1 MKMTLIL
8 SAAVAC
14 LLAVSCNSNNDK
26 RKSFDDVVE
35 YNDFIV
41 DRINGMDS
49 VYMLALDAESGID
62 VCMKKCGDL
71 VNFCDKTEQDF
82 KGIQPFK
89 GDSSLTM
96 QALQYTQ
103 FMRNNGKKE
112 IHVLLNLIKEF
123 QDQEAAGEAPSDEL
137 VAQIQETAGK
147 IDNRYDDEINKLD
160 KVQKKFSIKHNYTVL
175 NNRR

>member
-1 MKMTLIL
+1 MKIALML
-8 SAAVAC
+8 SAATAL

-26 RKSFDDVVE
+26 RKSFDDVVK

-41 DRINGMDS
+41 DHINGMDS

-62 VCMKKCGDL
+62 VCMKKCDDL
-71 VNFCDKTEQDF
+71 VKFCDKTEQDF
-82 KGIQPFK
+82 KGIQPFN

-96 QALQYTQ
+96 QALEYTQ

-112 IHVLLNLIKEF
+112 IKALLGLIDDF
-123 QDQEAAGEAPSDEL
+123 QKAEAAGEASSDEL

-147 IDNRYDDEINKLD
+147 IDERYDEEINKVD
-160 KVQKKFSIKHNYTVL
+160 EVQKKFSIKHNFTVL

>member
-1 MKMTLIL
+1 MKIAFIF
-8 SAAVAC
+8 SAATAL

-26 RKSFDDVVE
+26 RKSFDEVVE
-35 YNDFIV
+35 YNDYIV

-62 VCMKKCGDL
+62 ACMKKCEDL
-71 VNFCDKTEQDF
+71 VKFCDKTEQDF

-112 IHVLLNLIKEF
+112 IKALLGLIEDF
-123 QDQEAAGEAPSDEL
+123 QEEEAAGEVPSDEI

-147 IDNRYDDEINKLD
+147 IDERYDEEINKLD
-160 KVQKKFSIKHNYTVL
+160 EVQKKFSIKHNFTV
-175 NNRR
+175 NTRR

>member
-1 MKMTLIL
+1 MKMTFIL
-8 SAAVAC
+8 SAAAAL
-14 LLAVSCNSNNDK
+14 LLATSCNSNDK

-62 VCMKKCGDL
+62 ACMKKCDDL
-71 VNFCDKTEQDF
+71 VKFCDKTEQDF

-89 GDSSLTM
+89 GDSTLTM
-96 QALQYTQ
+96 QALQYAQ
-103 FMRNNGKKE
+103 FMRNNGNKE
-112 IHVLLNLIKEF
+112 IKVLLGHIKDF
-123 QDQEAAGEAPSDEL
+123 QEEEAAGEVPSDET
-137 VAQIQETAGK
+137 VAKIQETAGK
-147 IDNRYDDEINKLD
+147 IDARYDEEINKLD
-160 KVQKKFSIKHNYTVL
+160 EVQKKFSIKHNFTVL